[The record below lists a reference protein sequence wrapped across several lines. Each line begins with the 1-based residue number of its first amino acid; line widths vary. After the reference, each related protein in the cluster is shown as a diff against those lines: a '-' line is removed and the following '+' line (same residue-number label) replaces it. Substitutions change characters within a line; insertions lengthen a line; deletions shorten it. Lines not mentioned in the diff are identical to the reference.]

1 MGYSREVYDAVRARL
16 ERRRMHAAAQAAALQ
31 EQMTSR
37 YPRLQEIRREMAATA
52 GQVTRAVISGG
63 DVEAAVEEIKRKNL
77 ALQAE
82 MAEILAKAGV
92 KSPDFEPQYV
102 CPQCRDTGYAGG
114 KMCRCM
120 EALLKEEACR
130 RLSEMSA
137 MELTDFDRMSLDYYP
152 EEKDPRTGV
161 SPRERMRGVLA
172 YCRSYA
178 ENFVLPADSLLLR
191 GPTGTGKTHAALAI
205 ARAAAERGFGVI
217 YGPAQVLLHRIEKEH
232 FGRAEGESEDV
243 LESCDLLILDD
254 LGTEFGSAFYT
265 SCLYN
270 IINTRMLS
278 RLPTVISTNLT
289 QAQLQ
294 ERYGDQIASRITGTF
309 VPLVFAGRDIRQL
322 KNEQRLFGRGE

>member
-16 ERRRMHAAAQAAALQ
+16 ERRRMHAAAQAAALE
-31 EQMTSR
+31 EQMTAR

-102 CPQCRDTGYAGG
+102 CPLCRDTGYVDG
-114 KMCRCM
+114 KVCSCM
-120 EALLKEEACR
+120 EALLKEESCR
-130 RLSEMSA
+130 RLSGMSA
-137 MELTDFDRMSLDYYP
+137 MELTDFDRMTLDYYP
-152 EEKDPRTGV
+152 GEKDPRTGV
-161 SPRERMRGVLA
+161 SPREQMRGVLA

-178 ENFVLPADSLLLR
+178 ENFGLPADSLLLR

-205 ARAAAERGFGVI
+205 AKAAAERGFGVI
-217 YGPAQVLLHRIEKEH
+217 YGPAQTLLHRIEKEH
-232 FGRAEGESEDV
+232 FGRAEGESEDL
-243 LESCDLLILDD
+243 LESCDLLVIDD

-289 QAQLQ
+289 QPQLQ

>member
-1 MGYSREVYDAVRARL
+1 
-16 ERRRMHAAAQAAALQ
+16 
-31 EQMTSR
+31 
-37 YPRLQEIRREMAATA
+37 
-52 GQVTRAVISGG
+52 
-63 DVEAAVEEIKRKNL
+63 
-77 ALQAE
+77 
-82 MAEILAKAGV
+82 
-92 KSPDFEPQYV
+92 
-102 CPQCRDTGYAGG
+102 
-114 KMCRCM
+114 MCRCM